1 MKSTIHEFRIKKYA
15 SMSKKIFLLLAIT
28 FFSSCSKDEN
38 SSSNTNEFL
47 KRQSIRNNY
56 LAPPVPNTVLLLK
69 VDYLTHTFEGGKEF
83 TFPNQ
88 TNTFT
93 IQTQY
98 QAPSD
103 FGGIKLYYQELNQQL
118 FNGSIH
124 WMGTGSILFPS
135 DFQPAGAFAVVQTLV
150 PVAFPTSG
158 FQNVFNPDNTV
169 YNYQDVWS
177 SIAYLQKTGDYGYWQ
192 TNTIA
197 PKIFL
202 YTPSVGIGDPAT
214 WKWIVILKRQL

>member
-1 MKSTIHEFRIKKYA
+1 MKKLL
-15 SMSKKIFLLLAIT
+15 LLLAIT

-38 SSSNTNEFL
+38 SASNPNEFS

-56 LAPPVPNTVLLLK
+56 LAPPIPNNVLMLK

-88 TNTFT
+88 TSTFT

-103 FGGIKLYYQELNQQL
+103 FGGIQLYYQELNQQL
-118 FNGSIH
+118 FNGTIH
-124 WMGTGSILFPS
+124 WMGTGSILFPTNFITAS
-135 DFQPAGAFAVVQTLV
+135 SFIKVETLV
-150 PVAFPTSG
+150 PIPLPAAG
-158 FQNVFNPDNTV
+158 FQNFFNPDNTI
-169 YNYQDVWS
+169 YNYQEVWN

-192 TNTIA
+192 TNTVA

-214 WKWIVILKRQL
+214 WKWIVILKRNI